1 MRRPLQD
8 APPEP
13 RQRWSWRGLLCAG
26 GCAWAV
32 LLYLA
37 EVQLVPGIPLTN
49 AYLLPVAA
57 VAWTVGVRGA
67 LVVAAVSTGLGAMA
81 STGSV
86 LTDVVL
92 PAILNGG
99 CAWTVGSLRNAY
111 RRERRLARTDTVT
124 GAPNRRAFE
133 EGARATLRRHAR
145 TGRALTA
152 VGIDLDGFKD
162 VNDRL
167 GHAEGDEVLRAVAAT
182 IARTVRSTDVVA
194 RYGGDEFAVILAD
207 TDETG
212 APALLARLHRALDG
226 AMAERGWPVTFS
238 IGAITF
244 ARLPSNERDLMRLVD
259 AQMYAAKNA
268 GKDRTLHTVHA
279 LAN

>member
-13 RQRWSWRGLLCAG
+13 RHRWRWRGLLCAG
-26 GCAWAV
+26 GCAASF

-37 EVQLVPGIPLTN
+37 EVELVPGIPLTN

-57 VAWTVGVRGA
+57 VAWTAGVRSA
-67 LVVAAVSTGLGAMA
+67 LVVAAVATALGALA
-81 STGSV
+81 GNGSV
-86 LTDVVL
+86 LTEVL
-92 PAILNGG
+92 MPAILNGG

-133 EGARATLRRHAR
+133 EGARAALRRHAR

-167 GHAEGDEVLRAVAAT
+167 GHAEGDEVLRSVAAT
-182 IARTVRSTDVVA
+182 IAGTVRSTDIIA

-226 AMAERGWPVTFS
+226 AMAARGWPVTFS

-244 ARLPSNERDLMRLVD
+244 AGPPGNERELMRLVD
-259 AQMYAAKNA
+259 QQMYAAKNS

-279 LAN
+279 LVG